1 MMKRYL
7 GLFLVLLLSGSAYAQ
22 TDLNDYLKMAAEQ
35 NPSLKAKFSMY
46 MAALEKVNQYG
57 SLPDPTV
64 SFGYFI
70 SPVETRVGA
79 QRFKLSL
86 GQMFPWMGTLKV
98 REQAAASMAK
108 VKFEAFEEAKSQLFL
123 KVQSKW
129 LELYELKQEIG
140 IMMANLEILRSFE
153 PITRTKY
160 EANLVSLADLIR
172 VQINIDN
179 AETQLDL
186 SRLKEAPLLADF
198 NTMLNRPLTTN
209 VVLSDALDMDSHSAI
224 SKDSLMNQPR
234 VQQARANLE
243 SIDFNDKL
251 ADLKRKPNIGLGL
264 EYGFISKR
272 SDVSVADN
280 GKDILVPTVSLSLP
294 VFGKKNRSVKKEVAL
309 RREGFEAELMA
320 VENEI
325 KNEWVNADY
334 QIESSKKELELYQ
347 TETEKIEVLLSV
359 LTSEYSNNNRDF
371 EVLLS
376 TQQRLLQLQLAKV
389 NTQVK
394 YHRACF
400 KKEYLTGQTLNQ
412 IR

>member
-1 MMKRYL
+1 MKRYIASCL
-7 GLFLVLLLSGSAYAQ
+7 LMLLSISSYGQ
-22 TDLNDYLKMAAEQ
+22 NGLNDYLKIAAEQ

-46 MAALEKVNQYG
+46 MAELEKVNQYG

-79 QRFKLSL
+79 QQFKLSIA
-86 GQMFPWMGTLKV
+86 QMFPWMGTLKV
-98 REQAAASMAK
+98 REQVATSMAK
-108 VKFEAFEEAKSQLFL
+108 VKFEAFQEAKAQLFL

-129 LELYELKQEIG
+129 LELYELQEEIST
-140 IMMANLEILRSFE
+140 MEVNLEILNSFE
-153 PITRTKY
+153 PITKTKY

-179 AETQLDL
+179 ANTQLDI
-186 SRLKEAPLLADF
+186 SKLKQKPLLADF
-198 NTMLNRPLTTN
+198 NSMLNRPLTVE
-209 VVLSDALDMDSHSAI
+209 VVLADKLNTDSHMSI
-224 SKDSLMNQPR
+224 SQDSLLNQPKI
-234 VQQARANLE
+234 QKARANLE
-243 SIDFNDKL
+243 AINFEDKL
-251 ADLKRKPNIGLGL
+251 ADLKRKPNIGFGL

-272 SDVSVADN
+272 QDASVVDN
-280 GKDILVPTVSLSLP
+280 GKDILVPTFTMSLP
-294 VFGKKNRSVKKEVAL
+294 IFGKKNRSIKKEVAL
-309 RREGFEAELMA
+309 RKEGFEAELKA
-320 VENEI
+320 VQNETENAWI
-325 KNEWVNADY
+325 KANYE
-334 QIESSKKELELYQ
+334 IESAKKELELFQ

-359 LTSEYSNNNRDF
+359 LTSEYSNNNSDF

-389 NTQVK
+389 SAQVK
-394 YHRACF
+394 YHNACF